1 MRRTLIGLAAA
12 GLLAVTGCSDSENED
27 GGAAASGGGSAED
40 FCGDFEALNDRFA
53 EDPEAASDAEQ
64 VLDGLESLDPPD
76 EIADAYQKVIDVSR
90 QSSEVDFEDPA
101 AVEEMQALGE
111 EAADAEAEVTAFLTD
126 ECGIDLGAPAEG
138 DGGTT
143 EEQQPAE

>member
-27 GGAAASGGGSAED
+27 GGEAASGGGSAEE

-53 EDPEAASDAEQ
+53 EDPEAAADAGQ
-64 VLDGLESLDPPD
+64 VLDGLESLDPPE

-90 QSSEVDFEDPA
+90 QTSELDVEDPE
-101 AVEEMQALGE
+101 AVEEMQQLSE
-111 EAADAEAEVTAFLTD
+111 EAADAEAEVTTFLRE
-126 ECGIDLGAPAEG
+126 ECEIDLGAPAEAE
-138 DGGTT
+138 GGTV
-143 EEQQPAE
+143 EE